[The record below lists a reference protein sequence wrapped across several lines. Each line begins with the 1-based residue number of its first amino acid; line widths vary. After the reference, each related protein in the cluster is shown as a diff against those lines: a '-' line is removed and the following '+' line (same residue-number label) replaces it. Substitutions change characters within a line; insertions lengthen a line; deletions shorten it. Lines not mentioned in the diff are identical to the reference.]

1 MCFLSR
7 LHPRLSQSQAWCL
20 KTQTMHVVP
29 PVDFFAGG
37 FTCTSVSSNNVQSR
51 GKRLQPCQTGEGDTG
66 RVRGNGECE
75 PNLSPCQTACVM
87 LFLSHKLPFITQ
99 VRHHCGR
106 LPRPRAISASLC
118 DIRCSLVSRLCCSTF
133 FVPSLAQAWL
143 ATEAYI
149 AKARPRVVLLENL
162 TALMT
167 EYEPGDTSDSDYIV
181 KKLSSFGYQ
190 ARVPCLGFVSAG
202 CVDPGFV
209 RICVSSS

>member
-1 MCFLSR
+1 MAGCLDRVPSR
-7 LHPRLSQSQAWCL
+7 LLSVTSDAASCL
-20 KTQTMHVVP
+20 DCVV
-29 PVDFFAGG
+29 
-37 FTCTSVSSNNVQSR
+37 
-51 GKRLQPCQTGEGDTG
+51 QP
-66 RVRGNGECE
+66 
-75 PNLSPCQTACVM
+75 S
-87 LFLSHKLPFITQ
+87 
-99 VRHHCGR
+99 
-106 LPRPRAISASLC
+106 
-118 DIRCSLVSRLCCSTF
+118 